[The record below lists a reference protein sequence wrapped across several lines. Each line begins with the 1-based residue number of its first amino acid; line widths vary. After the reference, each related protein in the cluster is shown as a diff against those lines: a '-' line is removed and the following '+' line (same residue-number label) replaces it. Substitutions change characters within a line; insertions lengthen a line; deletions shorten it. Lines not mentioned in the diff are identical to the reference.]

1 MKIGQTIIVLLA
13 NVFHR
18 LIVIVRE
25 ARRQLIRHFVM
36 VVFERQGDERTRHIR
51 PRCIEFPTTRG
62 TIAQCHVEF
71 VAIVVL
77 RGEMRAAVQLG
88 EVAIGP
94 HQAIA
99 QETGP
104 MAEVLFHQYV
114 HAIGFARACGQLV
127 VPRTGARQLPHP
139 FAIVQEVRHALIP
152 SLHRDIPAVFV
163 GVITADAQL
172 VARRRSVNLRHGHP
186 IVGGQRQIAHTHL
199 LHILRHA
206 RIARLHTHRGTEKI
220 GRRHARLHRKIVFT
234 VHQEVGQTQTRV
246 HPPCFRGA
254 PFGIAVQCRLV
265 PLHHLLAIRLVQDRR
280 LTAVRDTV
288 FGRKTVVGVVQAE
301 AQRQG
306 QLRCPHPLRACI
318 PIVDTVANFLI

>member
-36 VVFERQGDERTRHIR
+36 VVFERQGDERPRHVR
-51 PRCIEFPTTRG
+51 PRRIEFPTTRG

-94 HQAIA
+94 HQTIT

-104 MAEVLFHQYV
+104 MAEILFHQHV
-114 HAIGFARACGQLV
+114 HTIGFARAGGQLV

-139 FAIVQEVRHALIP
+139 FAVVQKIRHALIP
-152 SLHRDIPAVFV
+152 ALHRNIPAVMI
-163 GVITADAQL
+163 GVIATDAQL
-172 VARRRSVNLRHGHP
+172 VARRRSVNFRHGHP
-186 IVGGQRQIAHTHL
+186 IVCGQRQIAHTHL

-206 RIARLHTHRGTEKI
+206 RIARLYTHRGTEKI
-220 GRRHARLHRKIVFT
+220 GRRQARLHRKIVFA
-234 VHQEVGQTQTRV
+234 VHQEVGQTQPRV
-246 HPPCFRGA
+246 HSPRFRGT
-254 PFGIAVQCRLV
+254 PFGIAVQRRLMSF
-265 PLHHLLAIRLVQDRR
+265 HHLLAIRLIQERR
-280 LTAVRDTV
+280 
-288 FGRKTVVGVVQAE
+288 
-301 AQRQG
+301 
-306 QLRCPHPLRACI
+306 
-318 PIVDTVANFLI
+318 